1 MQHGIRYPLVAVW
14 PTVSIRL
21 SLAQRLDVQSEN
33 LDMPRPAALIE
44 TTVAYNFIGMQFT
57 ATKDRFHEC
66 WSDTSEV
73 VTPNSR

>member
-1 MQHGIRYPLVAVW
+1 WPTRGRRRFQGDPQVQHGIRYPLVAVW

-44 TTVAYNFIGMQFT
+44 TTVAYNFIGM
-57 ATKDRFHEC
+57 
-66 WSDTSEV
+66 
-73 VTPNSR
+73 